1 MESLFR
7 EERNWK
13 RTRGQWPYRPAA
25 TRAMRNRHVMLYD
38 LNYLNIYH
46 SKWPLRLIT
55 PGIHVHIASNR
66 HFGGSEAM
74 TASKWHQR
82 SYDLRFDIS
91 NLYYPS
97 IYVHVAS
104 NSHFGGVWGHG
115 GLQMTSEVT
124 SDLGN
129 ELSDLN
135 YLCTHGFVA
144 SISSNSMKF
153 TEKEAKYDPLT
164 CVASPQVKTAEY
176 HFLCPWTI
184 MSVSTVS

>member
-1 MESLFR
+1 MTSITL
-7 EERNWK
+7 
-13 RTRGQWPYRPAA
+13 
-25 TRAMRNRHVMLYD
+25 
-38 LNYLNIYH
+38 IY
-46 SKWPLRLIT
+46 IT
-55 PGIHVHIASNR
+55 PNGLWGWLPQVSMCILPLTDILV
-66 HFGGSEAM
+66 GSEAM

-164 CVASPQVKTAEY
+164 CMASPQVKTRGEPLMTCSDI
-176 HFLCPWTI
+176 FPILSSKLSQRSIPT
-184 MSVSTVS
+184 SVLKSVTSITLTSMCILPF

>member
-1 MESLFR
+1 MCIL
-7 EERNWK
+7 
-13 RTRGQWPYRPAA
+13 
-25 TRAMRNRHVMLYD
+25 
-38 LNYLNIYH
+38 
-46 SKWPLRLIT
+46 PLTVILL
-55 PGIHVHIASNR
+55 GL
-66 HFGGSEAM
+66 EAM

-104 NSHFGGVWGHG
+104 HSHFG
-115 GLQMTSEVT
+115 LLMTSEVT
-124 SDLGN
+124 SDLGI
-129 ELSDLN
+129 ELSDLD
-135 YLCTHGFVA
+135 YLCSHGFVA
-144 SISSNSMKF
+144 SKTSNSMKF

-176 HFLCPWTI
+176 FFLCPWTI